1 MAIATMAIATM
12 AIATMAIA
20 TMVVIMAIAHLS
32 RLGVPIGEMLQ
43 GVFIRH
49 VQGLPKIVHQY
60 HAH

>member
-1 MAIATMAIATM
+1 VVAVVALRHDL
-12 AIATMAIA
+12 MAIA